1 LYSSSA
7 SFPIAKP
14 AINTKQTLLGFK
26 KLHLSLLLGML
37 FVVPAEGAIRGARK
51 HNLLGAIYL

>member
-1 LYSSSA
+1 
-7 SFPIAKP
+7 
-14 AINTKQTLLGFK
+14 LLGFK

-51 HNLLGAIYL
+51 HKLLGAIYL